1 MGVVA
6 GVAAGVGCG
15 VEVGVG
21 WGGGL
26 VEVVFCDFSVCN
38 WQL

>member
-1 MGVVA
+1 MGW
-6 GVAAGVGCG
+6 GG
-15 VEVGVG
+15 VGVG
-21 WGGGL
+21 VGVGVGGL